1 MASRGQFRGHRSWLQ
16 FRDES
21 VVISASILLPNSHHF
36 SHDRA
41 TMGPRSGHDRGP
53 GRSSI
58 AVRSNGGN
66 STT

>member
-1 MASRGQFRGHRSWLQ
+1 MASRGRFHGHRSWLQ
-16 FRDES
+16 LHDES

-36 SHDRA
+36 SHDR
-41 TMGPRSGHDRGP
+41 GP

-58 AVRSNGGN
+58 AIRSNGGD

>member
-1 MASRGQFRGHRSWLQ
+1 MASRGRFGGHRSWLE

-21 VVISASILLPNSHHF
+21 VVISASILLPNSHHS
-36 SHDRA
+36 SHDQA
-41 TMGPRSGHDRGP
+41 TIGPQSGHDCGP

-58 AVRSNGGN
+58 AIRSNGGK